1 MTESASDRLEQA
13 QPRIPGPGYPVR
25 ALICEIATL
34 SDAQVD
40 TPCHDLRMGRVIGWI
55 FGLLVLFAIIT
66 NPTQAAGTTT
76 YLLSGVASAGQQVIY
91 FFQSLVVTT
100 PSDTTPSSTTYYPV
114 GGVETGDG
122 SYPLDDEQ
130 LPARSPVA
138 GVK

>member
-1 MTESASDRLEQA
+1 MRKSTR
-13 QPRIPGPGYPVR
+13 RGM
-25 ALICEIATL
+25 ICA
-34 SDAQVD
+34 
-40 TPCHDLRMGRVIGWI
+40 MGRVIGWI

-76 YLLSGVASAGQQVIY
+76 YLVSGVASAGQQVIY

-122 SYPLDDEQ
+122 SYPLV
-130 LPARSPVA
+130 SCA
-138 GVK
+138 GSSL